1 MNNLLLEILQWMQN
15 NNYRRASYDRLV
27 GIIPSAATYEQLDNL
42 VAANPNILRQA
53 TIKGGLEGLAVL
65 DEVDIS
71 EVITSLQTP
80 PPAEPEPN
88 TVTDGEV
95 NMNIRSEYYI
105 VPGDVL
111 DLTHS
116 PLNQLTL
123 CILVLTNGYT
133 VVGKSACV
141 DSALFDPD
149 IGRRIA
155 RQDAVRQVWPLLGFR
170 LADQLSHR

>member
-42 VAANPNILRQA
+42 VVANPNILRQA
-53 TIKGGLEGLAVL
+53 KIKGGLEGLAVL
-65 DEVDIS
+65 DDVVIS
-71 EVITSLQTP
+71 EVITNLQTP

-88 TVTDGEV
+88 KVTDSEV
-95 NMNIRSEYYI
+95 NMNIRNEYYI

-111 DLTHS
+111 DLIHS
-116 PLNQLTL
+116 LLNQLTL
-123 CILVLTNGYT
+123 CILVLNNGYT

-141 DSALFDPD
+141 DSALYDPD

>member
-27 GIIPSAATYEQLDNL
+27 GIIPSAATYDQLDSL
-42 VAANPNILRQA
+42 VEDNQNILRKA
-53 TIKGGLEGLAVL
+53 NIKGGLPGLAVL
-65 DEVDIS
+65 DDVVIS
-71 EVITSLQTP
+71 EVIGNLLAP
-80 PPAEPEPN
+80 PPAVGAAAK
-88 TVTDGEV
+88 VTDGEIEQ
-95 NMNIRSEYYI
+95 NIRSEYYI